1 MVTQKRRAGGVS
13 DLNELIPQ
21 EHIEYFAKERGFP
34 DPTEL
39 KKRLDFAFTASE
51 IFREISSYPVRH
63 AIKHLENLI
72 KSLNKLVDQL
82 EAEPFFN
89 DLALRHVRFTREGLQ
104 STLSEAQRSASET
117 LQDVCKKN
125 LLLTN
130 ANNAKTR
137 TPSKEAAFLEEL
149 KRIHV
154 ELTGIDAWVTT
165 DGAFDTSE
173 ADRYRGKFFDFAYAC
188 FIAANYDIKRGT
200 LADRITELHKKL
212 KEAKSENS

>member
-1 MVTQKRRAGGVS
+1 MS
-13 DLNELIPQ
+13 DLKELIPQ
-21 EHIEYFAKERGFP
+21 EHIEYFAKEHGFS

-51 IFREISSYPVRH
+51 IFREISSYPVQD
-63 AIKHLENLI
+63 ATDHLEDLVE
-72 KSLNKLVDQL
+72 SLKKLVEQL
-82 EAEPFFN
+82 EAEPFFS
-89 DLALRHVRFTREGLQ
+89 DLALRHARVTREGLQ
-104 STLSEAQRSASET
+104 FTLSEAQRSASET
-117 LQDVCKKN
+117 LRDVRDKN

-137 TPSKEAAFLEEL
+137 PPSKEAAFLEEL

-154 ELTGIDAWVTT
+154 ELTGIDVWVTT

-200 LADRITELHKKL
+200 LAGRITELHKKL
-212 KEAKSENS
+212 REAKSENS

>member
-1 MVTQKRRAGGVS
+1 MVTQKRRTGGVS
-13 DLNELIPQ
+13 DLKELIPQ
-21 EHIEYFAKERGFP
+21 EHIEYFAKEHGFP
-34 DPTEL
+34 DPAEL
-39 KKRLDFAFTASE
+39 KQRLDFAFTTSE
-51 IFREISSYPVRH
+51 IFREISSYPVQN
-63 AIKHLENLI
+63 AIDHLEDLVE
-72 KSLNKLVDQL
+72 SLKNLVDQL

-89 DLALRHVRFTREGLQ
+89 DLALRHARVTRKELQ

-117 LQDVCKKN
+117 LQDVCEKN

-130 ANNAKTR
+130 ANNAQGR
-137 TPSKEAAFLEEL
+137 PPSKEAAFLEEL

-154 ELTGIDAWVTT
+154 ELTGINAWVTT

-200 LADRITELHKKL
+200 LAGRITELHKKL

>member
-1 MVTQKRRAGGVS
+1 MS

-63 AIKHLENLI
+63 AIDHLEKLVE
-72 KSLNKLVDQL
+72 SLKKLVDQL

-89 DLALRHVRFTREGLQ
+89 DLALRHARVTREGLQ
-104 STLSEAQRSASET
+104 STLSEAERSASET
-117 LQDVCKKN
+117 LQDVLEKN
-125 LLLTN
+125 LLLFN
-130 ANNAKTR
+130 ANNAQDR
-137 TPSKEAAFLEEL
+137 PPSKENAFLEEL
-149 KRIHV
+149 KRIQV
-154 ELTGIDAWVTT
+154 EPTEIDAWVTT
-165 DGAFDTSE
+165 DGAFETSE

-188 FIAANYDIKRGT
+188 FIVANYDIKRGT
-200 LADRITELHKKL
+200 LTGRITELHKKL